1 MDILVPRKMINPERL
16 AAEMTAAIGSDW
28 QGWSARKADPDNFTL
43 HVPEGTPQATIDTV
57 LAVYAAHD
65 PAQLTAEQLRAQKAQ
80 AALAQL
86 GAADYQAWLTGVQGI
101 TTLAQA
107 KTRLEQLGR
116 VVWLLL
122 QAQGINELP

>member
-1 MDILVPRKMINPERL
+1 MTDTVSLGTNLNVNLPLLDQEMRAAGVTFYGLSKINATGEVLAHVEPGTDIAPLQSVL
-16 AAEMTAAIGSDW
+16 AAH
-28 QGWSARKADPDNFTL
+28 N
-43 HVPEGTPQATIDTV
+43 
-57 LAVYAAHD
+57 
-65 PAQLTAEQLRAQKAQ
+65 PAGLTAEQLRAQKAQ
-80 AALAQL
+80 AALAEL

-122 QAQGINELP
+122 QAQKINELP